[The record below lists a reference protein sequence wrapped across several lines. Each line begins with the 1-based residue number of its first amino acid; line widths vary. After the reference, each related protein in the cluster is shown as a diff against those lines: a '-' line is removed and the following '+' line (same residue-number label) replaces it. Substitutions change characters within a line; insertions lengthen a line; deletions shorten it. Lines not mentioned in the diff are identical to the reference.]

1 MSRAGI
7 RTQRREVSSMPSHLC
22 RIFWFLA
29 TALLLGCEPGY
40 QVSGQVLSDR
50 GPVQGA
56 RVALS
61 SNPDRNTLS
70 DEAGRFV
77 LQGVPAGEY
86 TLNTTYVEEDQ
97 TVSQQVEIV
106 VAGNTSVEPLKLPLP
121 VELTTTQGPRVPG
134 KSTAVLSWSRA
145 FKEGFREYKVY
156 RHTTSGLDET
166 TGTLVHVATDV
177 DATRF
182 ESEEEPLKTY
192 YYRVFV
198 MNDYGKLG
206 GSNIASLSLGA
217 YVPPPALTLG
227 QPVQAVL
234 YVGAPPHLFHFESSA
249 QALYT
254 VRHAG
259 NLDLTVF
266 DATQSII
273 YAQDPR
279 AIHMTGHPLLF
290 PARATEQVYLRV
302 SIMEAL
308 NLKSADYSLEVR
320 ELRPTEQILL
330 MPGTPQSLRLETGA
344 AQVLSFDAA
353 AGTRYRLV
361 AESTAA
367 GAPASNQALTF
378 VSVFGANVS
387 APYVWDQQ
395 VGLRGSP
402 TSYEFTATR
411 TERLTVTLL
420 AAYWFEPTQV
430 TLSLSA
436 AP

>member
-1 MSRAGI
+1 MKRLLMLRGLAYPW
-7 RTQRREVSSMPSHLC
+7 RTL
-22 RIFWFLA
+22 WFLA

-56 RVALS
+56 RVALN

-70 DEAGRFV
+70 DKAGRFV
-77 LQGVPAGEY
+77 LQGVPAGEH
-86 TLNTTYVEEDQ
+86 TLTTTYVEEDQ
-97 TVSQQVEIV
+97 TVSQQMEIV

-121 VELTTTQGPRVPG
+121 VELTATAGPMVPG

-166 TGTLVHVATDV
+166 TGTLVHVATDI

-206 GSNIASLSLGA
+206 GSNIAPLSLGA
-217 YVPPPALTLG
+217 YRPPPALTLG

-234 YVGAPPHLFHFESSA
+234 YVGTPPHLFHFESSA
-249 QALYT
+249 QTLYT
-254 VRHAG
+254 VRHSG
-259 NLDLTVF
+259 DLNLTVF

-273 YAQDPR
+273 YAQEPR
-279 AIHMTGHPLLF
+279 AIPTTGHPLLF

-302 SIMEAL
+302 SIMEMM
-308 NLKSADYSLEVR
+308 NVKSTEYSLEVR
-320 ELRPTEQILL
+320 ELRPTGQILA
-330 MPGTPQSLRLETGA
+330 PGVPLSLRMEAGA
-344 AQVLSFDAA
+344 RQALSFDAV

-367 GAPASNQALTF
+367 SAAYDEVLTF
-378 VSVFGANVS
+378 VSVFGANMS
-387 APYVWDQQ
+387 APYVWDQT
-395 VGLRGSP
+395 VGQRRSPP
-402 TSYEFTATR
+402 TSRDFTATS

-420 AAYWFEPTQV
+420 AAYWYDPAQV
-430 TLSLSA
+430 TLSISA
-436 AP
+436 VP

>member
-1 MSRAGI
+1 MYLH
-7 RTQRREVSSMPSHLC
+7 VL
-22 RIFWFLA
+22 RIFWLLA
-29 TALLLGCEPGY
+29 TAVLLGCEPGY

-56 RVALS
+56 RVALGS
-61 SNPDRNTLS
+61 DSEQSTLS

-77 LQGVPAGEY
+77 LHGVPSGQH

-97 TVSQQVEIV
+97 TVSQQMEIV
-106 VAGNTSVEPLKLPLP
+106 VTGNTSVETLKLPLP
-121 VELTTTQGPRVPG
+121 VELTATAGPMIPG
-134 KSTAVLSWSRA
+134 KSTAVLNWARA

-156 RHTTSGLDET
+156 RHTSSGLDET
-166 TGTLVHVATDV
+166 TGTLVHVATDI

-217 YVPPPALTLG
+217 YVPPPALMLG
-227 QPVQAVL
+227 QGVQAIL
-234 YVGAPPHLFHFESSA
+234 YAGAPPHLFHFESSA

-254 VRHAG
+254 VRHSG
-259 NLDLTVF
+259 DLNLTVL
-266 DATQSII
+266 DATQSIT

-290 PARATEQVYLRV
+290 PARGAERVHLRV
-302 SIMEAL
+302 SIMESQF
-308 NLKSADYSLEVR
+308 LKSANYSLEVR
-320 ELRPTEQILL
+320 ELRPTGQSDLA
-330 MPGTPQSLRLETGA
+330 PGAPLSLRMETGA
-344 AQVLSFDAA
+344 AQVLSFDAV

-361 AESTAA
+361 VESTAR
-367 GAPASNQALTF
+367 GAPSSNEALSF
-378 VSVFGANVS
+378 VSVFGANV
-387 APYVWDQQ
+387 ATPYVWDQR
-395 VGLRGSP
+395 VGLMGSP
-402 TSYEFTATR
+402 QSYEFTATR
-411 TERLTVTLL
+411 TERLTVAIV

-430 TLSLSA
+430 TLSINA
-436 AP
+436 VP